1 MIECV
6 QRYEQ
11 REYTIVEVPMQEKPT
26 PMPDLV
32 PLTDMRRRAG
42 AVIDELHDD
51 RATIVTSFGR
61 PVAVLVSPYLWE
73 RLTEATS

>member
-1 MIECV
+1 
-6 QRYEQ
+6 
-11 REYTIVEVPMQEKPT
+11 MQEKPT

>member
-1 MIECV
+1 M
-6 QRYEQ
+6 
-11 REYTIVEVPMQEKPT
+11 EVPIQEKPT

-61 PVAVLVSPYLWE
+61 PVTDANVP
-73 RLTEATS
+73 RICGAID